1 MSELPPLNPLIPS
14 WLDEAGLSP
23 TQFRVACH
31 IWRRGSIYSNAAT
44 IGKVCRLKRDT
55 VFDALADLEKAG
67 LINRQSRP
75 GQTTLIEP
83 VPFGGAGG
91 NSNPSRLGG
100 QDPSRLGGRD
110 PSRLGGHKGTP
121 IKELPLRLSKEAP
134 KLAISIP
141 LPFPSET
148 FSEAWEQ
155 WVQYRKEKKKPL
167 TDLAIKL
174 QFKDLIAWGEEQSI
188 TAIHNAI
195 KSGWQGLFKPR
206 TDHSNQNGRTA
217 PKTRGI
223 IENIPLI

>member
-31 IWRRGSIYSNAAT
+31 IWRRGRTYSNVAT

-67 LINRQSRP
+67 LIHRQSRP

-91 NSNPSRLGG
+91 NSN
-100 QDPSRLGGRD
+100 

-188 TAIHNAI
+188 MAIHNAI
-195 KSGWQGLFKPR
+195 KSGWQGLFKPDSATRPNSQNQPR
-206 TDHSNQNGRTA
+206 TGHSQKVR
-217 PKTRGI
+217 PSPTRGI

>member
-31 IWRRGSIYSNAAT
+31 IWRRGSTYSN
-44 IGKVCRLKRDT
+44 
-55 VFDALADLEKAG
+55 ADLEKAG
-67 LINRQSRP
+67 FIHRQSRP

-100 QDPSRLGGRD
+100 QDPSRLGGQD

-121 IKELPLRLSKEAP
+121 IKELPLRLSKEVP

-148 FSEAWEQ
+148 FSEAWGQ

-188 TAIHNAI
+188 ISIQKAI

-206 TDHSNQNGRTA
+206 TDHSNQNGRPA
-217 PKTRGI
+217 PKTRGYQ
-223 IENIPLI
+223 ENLELP

>member
-31 IWRRGSIYSNAAT
+31 IWRRGSTYSNAAT

-67 LINRQSRP
+67 FIHRQSRP

-100 QDPSRLGGRD
+100 QDPSRLGGQD

-121 IKELPLRLSKEAP
+121 IKELPLRLSKEVP

-148 FSEAWEQ
+148 FSEAWGQ

-188 TAIHNAI
+188 ISIQKAI

-206 TDHSNQNGRTA
+206 TDHSNQNGRPA
-217 PKTRGI
+217 PKTRGYQ
-223 IENIPLI
+223 ENLELP